1 MKKLTGNQIRS
12 MWLEFFKS
20 KGHEI
25 IPSASLIPHNDPTLL
40 WINAGVAP
48 LKKYFDGREKPK
60 NPRMTNA
67 QKSIR
72 TNDIE
77 NVGKTARHH
86 TFFEMLGNFSIG
98 DYFRNEVLTWAYEL
112 LFSPD
117 WFALDKNNIY
127 ITYYPEDKD
136 TFEKWQSL
144 GVEACHLVPIADN
157 FWEIGEGPCGPDT
170 EIFYDRGTK
179 YDPNNI
185 GLDLLRK
192 DIEND
197 RYIEIWNIVF
207 SQYNSVSGL
216 PREQYPELPSK
227 NIDTGSG
234 LERLACIFQE
244 TETNYETDLFM
255 PMIKFLEQ
263 HTGCSYDN
271 PAYKMAF
278 RVIVDHV
285 RSVTFAIADGAT
297 FANEGRGY
305 VLRRIL
311 RRAVRYGK
319 KLGIKQP
326 FLYQMVS
333 IVIDN
338 MKDFYSYLVDKQA
351 IIEKIIKTEEENFLK
366 TLATGEKKLNDIMSN
381 SKEKVI
387 SGASAFLL
395 YDTFGFPI
403 ELTQEAASDNGF
415 TVDIVGFNEE
425 LEKQKN
431 RARNARSNEQSMNI
445 QNEEYLN
452 FKRKSEFV
460 GYTTLEQESTVIG
473 LFKDGKKVNKAN
485 GLLFVVLEKTPFYAE
500 MGGQAGDQGIFTYKG
515 QNFDVLDTFKLPNG
529 QHAHSVDFKNQEI
542 SDDDI
547 VLACVN
553 ADYRLAV
560 SQNHSATHLLNQA
573 LREVL
578 GQHVVQYGSQVTKEN
593 LRFDFNHYQN
603 LTVEEILKVEEIVL
617 DAIKKGYE
625 VKTIETS
632 LENAKKLGAQ
642 ALFGEKYG
650 DVVRLVDMTFSKEL
664 CGGTHVK
671 NTSDIKNFAI
681 TSIESKGSGIFRIEA
696 VASDNIFDA
705 IQNAVKNTKDVIL
718 DVINKCNDLV
728 KTAEKEN
735 IKLTKP
741 NFVLPSIVGSYQD
754 IINYRE
760 CCNNAKKIQ
769 KELEKS
775 YDSQKRNMESAD
787 YKVFE
792 KNAYVINS
800 TTVIIQQVENIDPKA
815 LKDIVDKIA
824 LDYQSSILF
833 FADVIDN
840 SRINFIAKAVGNNVN
855 CGQLVKVAAVATG
868 GNGGGR
874 NDFAQA
880 GGKEVNKLVEALKL
894 VEEKIKCDI

>member
-144 GVEACHLVPIADN
+144 GVEASHLVPIADN

-285 RSVTFAIADGAT
+285 RSVTFAIEDGAT

-415 TVDIVGFNEE
+415 IVDIVGFNEE

-485 GLLFVVLEKTPFYAE
+485 GLLFIVLEKTPFYAE

-542 SDDDI
+542 SVDDI

-578 GQHVVQYGSQVTKEN
+578 GQHVVQHGSQVTKEN

-696 VASDNIFDA
+696 VASDNIFDE

-824 LDYQSSILF
+824 LDYQSSIF
-833 FADVIDN
+833 VF
-840 SRINFIAKAVGNNVN
+840 R
-855 CGQLVKVAAVATG
+855 
-868 GNGGGR
+868 
-874 NDFAQA
+874 
-880 GGKEVNKLVEALKL
+880 
-894 VEEKIKCDI
+894 

>member
-144 GVEACHLVPIADN
+144 GVEASHLVPIADN

-338 MKDFYSYLVDKQA
+338 MKDFYS
-351 IIEKIIKTEEENFLK
+351 
-366 TLATGEKKLNDIMSN
+366 
-381 SKEKVI
+381 
-387 SGASAFLL
+387 
-395 YDTFGFPI
+395 
-403 ELTQEAASDNGF
+403 
-415 TVDIVGFNEE
+415 
-425 LEKQKN
+425 
-431 RARNARSNEQSMNI
+431 
-445 QNEEYLN
+445 
-452 FKRKSEFV
+452 
-460 GYTTLEQESTVIG
+460 
-473 LFKDGKKVNKAN
+473 
-485 GLLFVVLEKTPFYAE
+485 
-500 MGGQAGDQGIFTYKG
+500 
-515 QNFDVLDTFKLPNG
+515 
-529 QHAHSVDFKNQEI
+529 
-542 SDDDI
+542 
-547 VLACVN
+547 
-553 ADYRLAV
+553 
-560 SQNHSATHLLNQA
+560 
-573 LREVL
+573 
-578 GQHVVQYGSQVTKEN
+578 
-593 LRFDFNHYQN
+593 
-603 LTVEEILKVEEIVL
+603 
-617 DAIKKGYE
+617 
-625 VKTIETS
+625 
-632 LENAKKLGAQ
+632 
-642 ALFGEKYG
+642 
-650 DVVRLVDMTFSKEL
+650 
-664 CGGTHVK
+664 
-671 NTSDIKNFAI
+671 
-681 TSIESKGSGIFRIEA
+681 
-696 VASDNIFDA
+696 
-705 IQNAVKNTKDVIL
+705 
-718 DVINKCNDLV
+718 
-728 KTAEKEN
+728 
-735 IKLTKP
+735 
-741 NFVLPSIVGSYQD
+741 
-754 IINYRE
+754 
-760 CCNNAKKIQ
+760 
-769 KELEKS
+769 
-775 YDSQKRNMESAD
+775 
-787 YKVFE
+787 
-792 KNAYVINS
+792 
-800 TTVIIQQVENIDPKA
+800 
-815 LKDIVDKIA
+815 
-824 LDYQSSILF
+824 
-833 FADVIDN
+833 
-840 SRINFIAKAVGNNVN
+840 
-855 CGQLVKVAAVATG
+855 
-868 GNGGGR
+868 
-874 NDFAQA
+874 
-880 GGKEVNKLVEALKL
+880 
-894 VEEKIKCDI
+894 